1 MCGISC
7 YNPTHKYRKDNMDT
21 NNKTITF
28 KISYY
33 AKKYK
38 KFITRNGDNREGSI
52 TKTDKNGIKCFTY
65 WDLDANGWR
74 QATDMWWIK

>member
-1 MCGISC
+1 VGFRVII
-7 YNPTHKYRKDNMDT
+7 PHITRKDNMDT
-21 NNKTITF
+21 KTITF

-33 AKKYK
+33 AKKYG
-38 KFITRNGDNREGSI
+38 KFITRNGDNREGSQ
-52 TKTDKNGIKCFTY
+52 TRTDKQGIKCFTY